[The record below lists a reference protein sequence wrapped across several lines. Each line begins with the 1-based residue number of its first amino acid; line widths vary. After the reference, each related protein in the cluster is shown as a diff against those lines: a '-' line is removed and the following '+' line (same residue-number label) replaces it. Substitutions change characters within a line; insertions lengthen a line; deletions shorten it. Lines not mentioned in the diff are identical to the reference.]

1 MNGIYLMAVR
11 SHGGDGTSSQNPWIN
26 HNPNNDL
33 DQTILNKW
41 HGWFQKMDNAGI
53 LIYFFIYDDDSDPF
67 YGNDGAANNTSPPAE
82 QAFVKD
88 LVNEFKRYKHLV
100 WVVAEEYQEELGTS
114 RVNQIISAIRSADT
128 NGHPV
133 AVHQLAGL
141 TFNFASTADQFAIQ
155 FTSTSPSDCHADT
168 LSAWNKASG
177 RYNINFA
184 EQFYIDTSANRSDS
198 AYRKCIWAT
207 ALGGGYIMQLGSWET
222 SSGRKPPTT
231 GMARASKNLVSFMER
246 TTFNDMSPNDSLKS
260 GDTDYVLAN
269 PGNYYIAYTDNYS
282 TGIGL
287 QNMTSGVYKFIWYD
301 ISNNKYVNQDAV
313 SVSSGTRKWQAPSGF
328 SGPEVAVFI
337 SATSTS
343 PTITITPTSTP
354 TPEPGVPGDGNNDGA
369 VDGRDFIIWL
379 SHFGQNVS
387 GASNGNYNGD
397 NTVDIA
403 DFVIWIKNY

>member
-1 MNGIYLMAVR
+1 MNILKPLRLVFLLAVFFVASSFLFIKPANAAIPGQIIVDPNSDSWFVYKDKDLDGNSKDDPFYLSGAGGPEGFLYGDFTSGWTQNSIIDFMISNGMNGIYLMAVR
-11 SHGGDGTSSQNPWIN
+11 LHGGDGTSSQNPWLN

-301 ISNNKYVNQDAV
+301 ISNNKYVN
-313 SVSSGTRKWQAPSGF
+313 
-328 SGPEVAVFI
+328 
-337 SATSTS
+337 
-343 PTITITPTSTP
+343 
-354 TPEPGVPGDGNNDGA
+354 
-369 VDGRDFIIWL
+369 
-379 SHFGQNVS
+379 
-387 GASNGNYNGD
+387 
-397 NTVDIA
+397 
-403 DFVIWIKNY
+403 